1 VAGTS
6 KLDVTEV
13 DIANLG
19 TYRVNLWSAGQGAPL
34 LFLHGYERHPGGA
47 PFLERLAQ
55 THTVYAPEQPGYGSS
70 GGFEHVQDIFDLV
83 LFYRELI
90 RTLGHERVDV
100 IGHSS
105 GGMLAAELAALSPE
119 QVGSL
124 VLVDPFG
131 LWLDDQPSQDPFG
144 EAGAVRAA
152 KWHDPAAIPD
162 PEPTIFVADPA
173 DPHGA
178 ILFQAQNLST
188 ATKFLWPIAD
198 RGLRRRLPYVRART
212 LVVNGASDALVP
224 PAYAQEFA
232 RLIPD
237 AEVALIAA
245 AGHYP
250 LIEQE
255 DEFITVVSRF
265 LDR

>member
-1 VAGTS
+1 VAGSS
-6 KLDVTEV
+6 KLEV
-13 DIANLG
+13 ASVNIANIG
-19 TYRVNLWSAGQGAPL
+19 TYNVNLWSAGQGAPL

-47 PFLERLAQ
+47 RFLERLAE
-55 THTVYAPEQPGYGSS
+55 TRTVYAPEQPGYGSS
-70 GGFEHVQDIFDLV
+70 GGFEHIQDIFDLV

-90 RTLGHERVDV
+90 RVLGHERVDV

-144 EAGAVRAA
+144 EAGAVKAA
-152 KWHDPAAIPD
+152 KWHDPAAIPS
-162 PEPTIFVADPA
+162 PEPTIFVPDPA

-178 ILFQAQNLST
+178 ILFQAQNLAT

-212 LVVNGASDALVP
+212 LIVNGASDALVP
-224 PAYAQEFA
+224 PAYAEEFA

-237 AEVALIAA
+237 AEVALIDA

-255 DEFITVVSRF
+255 DEFITVVSQF
-265 LDR
+265 LNR